1 VKTPDLLETAMT
13 IVCAV
18 IIVAALG
25 LMLVGYV
32 LGRRAYAA
40 ELAEC
45 QLRLDGRTFRG
56 KSAEGS
62 GTIDRHP

>member
-18 IIVAALG
+18 IVVAALG
-25 LMLVGYV
+25 LVLVGYV

-45 QLRLDGRTFRG
+45 QLRLDGR
-56 KSAEGS
+56 K
-62 GTIDRHP
+62 